1 MAMRDFIP
9 FGWGTKAAVA
19 APIASGSTPYHFLA
33 QTGREIL
40 PHEAW
45 NLYKSVSTFAIVVDM
60 IADQVS
66 SMNTI
71 TEINGRP
78 VDNHKLDEILNR
90 PGFNRTRRHLVKEL
104 TVQHLVTGTGYVN
117 LIGNLR
123 HMPVAV
129 DTYLTKHI
137 THVEGADGWAQTL
150 QLNEPRRSVNFE
162 RQDIGGNM
170 RWFSKDGLNEMLCI
184 YDMSGETKGRGLSR
198 LQAVR
203 ADVDLKLSSLQHN
216 VNLMNRG
223 ASLSGVLAYKE
234 KLTPET
240 AEAIKQDI
248 RTSLAG
254 AHNAGGIMVTGG
266 GDVDFKAVTQTN
278 KDMDWGTLVAEVNK
292 CIVSRYNVPTTIF
305 NSESQT
311 FNNYE
316 EGWIQ
321 FYHQAVLPQFK
332 IIYGALA
339 RAASERTGERIEIK
353 HDALS
358 VDTLAGRA
366 VERAVKLVSAQLI
379 TPNEGRQTIGYEP
392 YLGGDQV
399 LGPPGMAPLYEDY
412 MTDLTDVQF
421 TETSRRAGAIGEA
434 HASKSGFRALA
445 YEET

>member
-1 MAMRDFIP
+1 MALRDYIP
-9 FGWGTKAAVA
+9 GWRTKAAVA
-19 APIASGSTPYHFLA
+19 APVQSGSTPYHFLA

-45 NLYKSVSTFAIVVDM
+45 NLYKSVSTFAIVVDL
-60 IADQVS
+60 IADQVA
-66 SMNTI
+66 SMKTI
-71 TEINGRP
+71 VEVSGRP
-78 VDNHKLDEILNR
+78 VEGHKIDQLLER
-90 PGFNRTRRHLVKEL
+90 PGFNRTRRHLIKEL
-104 TVQHLVTGTGYVN
+104 TVQQLVTGTGYTN
-117 LIGNLR
+117 FIGNPR
-123 HMPVAV
+123 HMPVGI

-137 THVEGADGWAQTL
+137 NHVEGSDGWAQTI
-150 QLNEPRRSVNFE
+150 QLSEPRRTINFE
-162 RQDIGGNM
+162 RHDVHGNM
-170 RWFSKDGLNEMLCI
+170 RWISSDGFNEMLCI
-184 YDMSGETKGRGLSR
+184 YDMAGETKGRGLSR

-203 ADVDLKLSSLQHN
+203 ADVDLKLSSIQHN

-240 AEAIKQDI
+240 AQAIKQDI

-266 GDVDFKAVTQTN
+266 GDVDFKTVTQSN
-278 KDMDWGTLVAEVNK
+278 KDMDWSMLVKVVNES
-292 CIVSRYNVPTTIF
+292 IVSRYNVPTTIF
-305 NSESQT
+305 GTDSQT

-339 RAASERTGERIEIK
+339 RAASERTGENIVIK
-353 HDALS
+353 HDPLS

-366 VERAVKLVSAQLI
+366 IDRAVKLTGAQLI
-379 TPNEGRQTIGYEP
+379 SPNEGRQSIGYEAF
-392 YLGGDQV
+392 LGGDQV
-399 LGPPGMAPLYEDY
+399 LGPPGLAPLYEDY

-421 TETSRRAGAIGEA
+421 TETSRGGGAISQDN
-434 HASKSGFRALA
+434 ASKNGFRALS
-445 YEET
+445 YEKT